1 MRNQQIHSK
10 NNHSLA
16 SYGFITRLLIKLAPV
31 LNLIALLFLSLQPPA
46 QANHELTPV
55 TLQLQWNHQFQFAG
69 YYAAKEQGLYRQAGL
84 DVTIKDGGYDEHGL
98 AVQPEEEVLFNR
110 AQFGIT
116 RTDLLINHSNG
127 LPLVVLANI
136 MQHSPLIFLTTEEY
150 GFNRL
155 EDIGYQRPISLNIN
169 TKGDNRIDAEAV
181 AALKISGIEL
191 NQLNNSTPSWNLDDL
206 IQGKTQLMPS
216 YSTDQPYFIRKQGKT
231 PISIE
236 PISYGIDFYGDLLF
250 TSQNMLKQQPDV
262 VRKFREA
269 SIKGWQYALSNPES
283 VVNTIIKLY
292 RTRNSDYDRDF
303 LLYEAGKISELISPD
318 IIEIGY
324 INPQRWLKIAQTYQT
339 LGLIKDF
346 DLQGFLYESADTNF
360 WSLYKIWILLA
371 IGLFT
376 ISILIILY
384 FFFLVNNLNSEIG
397 RRHLAE
403 SKLKVLAQLDGLT
416 GIDNRYIFERNLERE
431 FERARRNQQAL
442 SMLMIDIDDFKRI
455 NDQYG
460 HLAGDEVLRSFV
472 KHSKEILRHSD
483 FFARYGG
490 EEFIVLMPD
499 TQAKDAILLAERIL
513 QSNKSNTIV
522 FEGTAF
528 NYTVSIGAS
537 EIADS
542 DQTGRDLLLRS
553 DKLLYQAK
561 QSGKDQVKH

>member
-1 MRNQQIHSK
+1 MI
-10 NNHSLA
+10 L
-16 SYGFITRLLIKLAPV
+16 
-31 LNLIALLFLSLQPPA
+31 
-46 QANHELTPV
+46 
-55 TLQLQWNHQFQFAG
+55 
-69 YYAAKEQGLYRQAGL
+69 
-84 DVTIKDGGYDEHGL
+84 
-98 AVQPEEEVLFNR
+98 
-110 AQFGIT
+110 
-116 RTDLLINHSNG
+116 
-127 LPLVVLANI
+127 
-136 MQHSPLIFLTTEEY
+136 
-150 GFNRL
+150 
-155 EDIGYQRPISLNIN
+155 
-169 TKGDNRIDAEAV
+169 
-181 AALKISGIEL
+181 
-191 NQLNNSTPSWNLDDL
+191 
-206 IQGKTQLMPS
+206 
-216 YSTDQPYFIRKQGKT
+216 
-231 PISIE
+231 
-236 PISYGIDFYGDLLF
+236 
-250 TSQNMLKQQPDV
+250 
-262 VRKFREA
+262 A